1 MITINQYLLL
11 ILQKSISDLV
21 AEARQG
27 YLGMLWWV
35 IEPVLY
41 LSVFYFIFVV
51 VFDKGGKDTVSFL
64 LTGLVVWKWF
74 ASSIPKSSNSIPA
87 NGGLIKQIYIPK
99 MLLPAMS
106 ILTATMKFFIVLLL
120 LVGFLL
126 IIGYQADVSWFA
138 LPVLV
143 FIQFLLTLAIGST
156 LAAVIPFLPDLRA
169 IIDNGLM
176 LMFFLSGVIFDFS
189 SVPSEVKAYL
199 SINPMLGLLESYRS
213 ILISGAWPDW
223 EYLAY
228 ILIGSVLCLFLGW
241 YLLDRFD
248 RVYPKII

>member
-11 ILQKSISDLV
+11 ILQKSTSDLV
-21 AEARQG
+21 SEARQG

-51 VFDKGGKDTVSFL
+51 VFDRGGKDTVSFL

-74 ASSIPKSSNSIPA
+74 ASSIPKCSNSIPA

-99 MLLPAMS
+99 IVLPVMA
-106 ILTATMKFFIVLLL
+106 ILTTTVKFFIVLLL
-120 LVGFLL
+120 LVVFLL
-126 IIGYQADVSWFA
+126 VIGYQANNSWYA

-156 LAAVIPFLPDLRA
+156 LAAVIPFLPDLRM

-189 SVPSEVKAYL
+189 AVPPEVKTYL
-199 SINPMLGLLESYRS
+199 SFNPMLGLIESYRS
-213 ILISGAWPDW
+213 ILIAGTWPDW
-223 EYLAY
+223 EYLVY
-228 ILIGSVLCLFLGW
+228 VLIASVLCLFLGC
-241 YLLDRFD
+241 YLLSRFD
-248 RVYPKII
+248 RIYPKII